1 MERTRTSI
9 ELKDGVAVEILV
21 TPALYSVARRRGIDL
36 VADMNDGDVYG
47 SYVKMFYCAA
57 ISAWDVAAVDDPG
70 KGEFPYK
77 FSDIYEW
84 AWADTARL
92 ARMVAFMYEA
102 LTGKR
107 FGDIGKEAAEGVK
120 KNGSRRR

>member
-21 TPALYSVARRRGIDL
+21 TPALYSVAKRRGIDL
-36 VADMNDGDVYG
+36 VSDVNAGDVYG
-47 SYVKMFYCAA
+47 SYVKMLYCAA
-57 ISAWDVAAVDDPG
+57 ISAWDVAAVDDPAR
-70 KGEFPYK
+70 GEFPYK

-84 AWADTARL
+84 AWADTERL
-92 ARMVAFMYEA
+92 ARMVAFIYEA

-107 FGDIGKEAAEGVK
+107 FEEIGKEDTAVK

>member
-21 TPALYSVARRRGIDL
+21 TPALYSVAKRRGIDL
-36 VADMNDGDVYG
+36 VADVNAGDVYG
-47 SYVKMFYCAA
+47 SYIKMLYCAA

-77 FSDIYEW
+77 FGDIYEW
-84 AWADTARL
+84 AWADTERL
-92 ARMVAFMYEA
+92 ARMVSFIYEA

-107 FGDIGKEAAEGVK
+107 FEDIGTDAGAVK
-120 KNGSRRR
+120 KNARHG